1 MKIFVGN
8 LPYQADEHQL
18 REWFSVNGF
27 PALSVNIVVDRIS
40 GQPRGFGFVEVSE
53 DIAVRCLLACNGQDF
68 LGRTL
73 IVNNAETLAES
84 RITSRSGLASVYS

>member
-18 REWFSVNGF
+18 QEWFSGNGF

-53 DIAVRCLLACNGQDF
+53 DIAVRCRPGLQRPGF
-68 LGRTL
+68 
-73 IVNNAETLAES
+73 
-84 RITSRSGLASVYS
+84 SGPYAYRQQCRKFS

>member
-18 REWFSVNGF
+18 QEWFSVNGF
-27 PALSVNIVVDRIS
+27 LALSVNIVVDRIS
-40 GQPRGFGFVEVSE
+40 GQPRGFGFVEVNE
-53 DIAVRCLLACNGQDF
+53 DVAVRCILACNGQDF

-73 IVNNAETLAES
+73 VINNAETLAES
-84 RITSRSGLASVYS
+84 RITSRTRLAGIYC

>member
-8 LPYQADEHQL
+8 LPYQANEHQL
-18 REWFSVNGF
+18 QEWFSANGF

-40 GQPRGFGFVEVSE
+40 GQPRGFGFVEISE
-53 DIAVRCLLACNGQDF
+53 DIGRRCVLACNGQDF

-73 IVNNAETLAES
+73 VVNNAETLTES
-84 RITSRSGLASVYS
+84 RITSRTVLANVYC

>member
-18 REWFSVNGF
+18 QEWFSSNGF
-27 PALSVNIVVDRIS
+27 PARSVIIVVDRIS

-53 DIAVRCLLACNGQDF
+53 DVAARCVLACNGQDF

-73 IVNNAETLAES
+73 VINNAETLAES
-84 RITSRSGLASVYS
+84 RITSRSGLAGVYC